1 VNLLSDEHPLLIFV
15 GAGGVGKTT
24 LAAAVGVVSARAG
37 RDTLVMTFDPSLRLK
52 DALGVDQEAKEH
64 PVRVDLEATGELH
77 ASLLDAR
84 RTFDRLIERYAPDSE
99 ARNRVLGNRFY
110 QHLSGGLGGIL
121 EYMAVER
128 LFEVATAGRYRQVV
142 LDTPPTR
149 QALDFLE
156 APARIV
162 GFLDSG
168 ALRVALRP
176 WFDEQGRLKATSR
189 LGSLGRRAERFLDEV
204 VGLDLLRD
212 MAEFFQAFSPLYEG
226 FRERASQVEELLRS
240 PKTRFVLVA
249 GPGEERIPDTLFFA
263 RRLQQAG
270 YHLGPIVVNRVH
282 PEPEEPRLLA
292 PLAPMAS
299 PAPSA
304 PGDQPTAKP
313 RRRRSAAAV
322 AVSDSVSVSTAAV
335 AGATSGAQPGA
346 TPGATSRAPVA
357 GLVDGLQLLAWLGKR
372 DRRGLVELARL
383 LSDDQVLV
391 DLPLRPEE
399 PTDLPSLADLGAD
412 LEDRLADWRRSLRR
426 ET

>member
-1 VNLLSDEHPLLIFV
+1 MRLVSERHPLVIFV

-24 LAAAVGVVSARAG
+24 LAAALGVASARAG

-52 DALGVDQEAKEH
+52 DALGVSEEARQH
-64 PVRVDLEATGELH
+64 DVRVDLEADGQLF

-84 RTFDRLIERYAPDSE
+84 RTFDRLIERYAPDAE
-99 ARNRVLGNRFY
+99 ARGRVLGNRFY
-110 QHLSGGLGGIL
+110 QHLSGSLGGIL

-128 LFEVATAGRYRQVV
+128 LFEVAAEGRYQQVV

-176 WFDEQGRLKATSR
+176 WFDPQGRLKATAKW
-189 LGSLGRRAERFLDEV
+189 GGLGRRAERFLDEV

-212 MAEFFQAFSPLYEG
+212 MAEFFQAFSPLYAG
-226 FRERASQVEELLRS
+226 FRERAAQVEELLRS
-240 PKTRFVLVA
+240 PRTLFVLVA
-249 GPGEERIPDTLFFA
+249 GPGEERIADTLFFA

-270 YHLGPIVVNRVH
+270 YRLGPIVVNRVH
-282 PEPEEPRLLA
+282 PEPPEPLRIE
-292 PLAPMAS
+292 PLAPPAAPPGRAS
-299 PAPSA
+299 ASSRARRPRTAAASA
-304 PGDQPTAKP
+304 PAAP
-313 RRRRSAAAV
+313 AAV
-322 AVSDSVSVSTAAV
+322 S
-335 AGATSGAQPGA
+335 P
-346 TPGATSRAPVA
+346 PVP
-357 GLVDGLQLLAWLGKR
+357 GLVDGLELLTWLGER
-372 DRRGLVELARL
+372 DRRGLAQLAQL
-383 LSDDQVLV
+383 LSPDQPVV

-412 LEDRLADWRRSLRR
+412 LEERLADWRSHLRR
-426 ET
+426 NL